1 MTEVYKYDDIDFSKL
16 KFTKPEKRQN
26 VYYSDITYDDN
37 PFFLQTSK
45 LKIMSDIDNINM
57 KSPSIE
63 FQILGDNF
71 DLYDIFMQLDDKL
84 VKTTYSNG
92 KEWFNQT
99 IPLENIEEMYKCI
112 CKPLK
117 KYKNPTLRFKLPI
130 ENDEICSKIY
140 DQNRKIVNI
149 KDIKKEQDA
158 ICIVHI
164 RGIKFMKQQ
173 YICDIYINQMKIY
186 VPKNNDYLI
195 PDECIIHDFDSN
207 NSDEEIIDDE
217 VIKEIDNKKKKLI
230 KKKNKEL
237 EKLKILE
244 EKIKQ
249 INSKIDN

>member
-16 KFTKPEKRQN
+16 KFTKPEKQQN
-26 VYYSDITYDDN
+26 IYYSNITYDDK

-45 LKIMSDIDNINM
+45 LKIMSDIESINM

-84 VKTTYSNG
+84 VKTTYSKG
-92 KEWFNQT
+92 EEWFNQT

-130 ENDEICSKIY
+130 ENDEILSKIY
-140 DQNRKIVNI
+140 DQNRQFVNI

-186 VPKNNDYLI
+186 IPKNNEYLI
-195 PDECIIHDFDSN
+195 PDECIINDEQN

-217 VIKEIDNKKKKLI
+217 VIREIDNKKQKLI
-230 KKKNKEL
+230 RDKKKEL

-244 EKIKQ
+244 ERIRKM
-249 INSKIDN
+249 NSEIDDI

>member
-16 KFTKPEKRQN
+16 KFTKPEKRHN
-26 VYYSDITYDDN
+26 VYYSNISYGDK

-45 LKIMSDIDNINM
+45 LKIISDIESMNM
-57 KSPSIE
+57 KLPSIE
-63 FQILGDNF
+63 FQILGDNL
-71 DLYDIFMQLDDKL
+71 DLYDLFMQLDDKI
-84 VKTTYSNG
+84 VKTTYSKG
-92 KEWFNQT
+92 EEWFNQN

-117 KYKNPTLRFKLPI
+117 KYKNPTIRFKLPL
-130 ENDEICSKIY
+130 ENDEILSKIY

-149 KDIKKEQDA
+149 KDIKKEQEA

-186 VPKNNDYLI
+186 VPKNNDFLI
-195 PDECIIHDFDSN
+195 PDECIINDLDEN

-217 VIKEIDNKKKKLI
+217 VIREIDDKKQKLI
-230 KKKNKEL
+230 RDKNKEL
-237 EKLKILE
+237 KKLKILE
-244 EKIKQ
+244 EKIKKMTSQ
-249 INSKIDN
+249 IDD